1 MSPYLFTGLGSN
13 LLQSRSPEGLCFK
26 NNMNLSILRYFELD
40 FLLFM
45 GKGFKAYNLSW
56 RHIMSNL
63 KDDSEI

>member
-13 LLQSRSPEGLCFK
+13 LQSPPEGLCFK
-26 NNMNLSILRYFELD
+26 NNMSPSTLSYFKLD

-45 GKGFKAYNLSW
+45 GEGFKAYNLSW